1 MRVNSLLFWIINLV
15 GGKYFFPLTKA
26 CVIISFFTFAQGQ
39 NFFPI
44 LGGQRVG
51 TSVFTFLKI
60 GVSARAVGMGEA
72 VAALQQDAGSVYYN
86 PGTIAQFKQSEFS
99 ASRIQWPA
107 EINYDYFSLTR
118 KITGRHFAGIS
129 FGILHLAPMRET
141 TEFLPH
147 GTGNYFLFQDRFIA
161 LTYGVR
167 MTDRF
172 SFGITLK
179 QVEEELAGQTMS
191 TGMLDMGTFYWTGFR
206 SLSFSASLSHFG
218 PQAKPDG
225 TFQKHV
231 LDTETGEEK
240 IIKADFESFSPP
252 TVFRVGAAMDIWK
265 TEMQSI
271 IVALQMNHPVDN
283 AENISTGFEYNLAD
297 LLFLR
302 SGYKINKEEEN
313 VSFGAGLIIPIGKL
327 KLRVDYAIANF
338 NHLSDPQRLSLGIAF

>member
-1 MRVNSLLFWIINLV
+1 MRKFLITFLV
-15 GGKYFFPLTKA
+15 
-26 CVIISFFTFAQGQ
+26 VFTIVQGQ

-72 VAALQQDAGSVYYN
+72 VVALQQDAASVYYN
-86 PGTIAQFKQSEFS
+86 PGTIAQFEQTEFS

-107 EINYDYFSLTR
+107 DINYDFFSLTR
-118 KITGRHFAGIS
+118 RIKGRHYAGLA
-129 FGILHLAPMRET
+129 FGILHLAPMQET
-141 TEFLPH
+141 TEYLPH
-147 GTGNYFLFQDRFIA
+147 GTGNYFVYEDRFIA
-161 LTYGVR
+161 LTYGAR

-179 QVEEELAGQTMS
+179 QVEENLAGQTMS
-191 TGMLDMGTFYWTGFR
+191 ATMLDMGTFYWTGFR
-206 SLSFSASLSHFG
+206 SLRFSASISHFG

-225 TFQKHV
+225 TYEKQV

-240 IIKADFESFSPP
+240 IIITEFESFSPP
-252 TVFRVGAAMDIWK
+252 TVFRVGAAMDIWQTK
-265 TEMQSI
+265 TQSI
-271 IVALQMNHPVDN
+271 LFALQLNHPVDN
-283 AENISTGFEYNLAD
+283 AENISTGVEYSFANIF
-297 LLFLR
+297 FLR

-327 KLRVDYAIANF
+327 KLRIDYAYANF
-338 NHLSDPQRLSLGIAF
+338 NHLSDPQRLSIGVAF